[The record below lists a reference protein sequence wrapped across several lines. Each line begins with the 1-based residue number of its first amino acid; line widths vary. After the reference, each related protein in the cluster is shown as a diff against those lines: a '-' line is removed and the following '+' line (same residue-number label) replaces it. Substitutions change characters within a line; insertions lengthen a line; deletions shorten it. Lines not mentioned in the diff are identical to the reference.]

1 MDKAALAVR
10 ADQWR
15 QIVDECN
22 RSSLCKTEW
31 CRKNSIRF
39 RSLMYWQKK
48 FRDQALLTRASD
60 IEDTSRLA
68 AIAPLSG
75 TAFVD
80 VTERVLPRKP
90 INANADELFTS
101 EPAVSEI
108 MIRTGSCQVYLH
120 GSVSEESLRTVM
132 KVLRDV

>member
-48 FRDQALLTRASD
+48 FRDQALLIR
-60 IEDTSRLA
+60 
-68 AIAPLSG
+68 
-75 TAFVD
+75 AFVLLAWYQLLIRQTMS
-80 VTERVLPRKP
+80 VT
-90 INANADELFTS
+90 
-101 EPAVSEI
+101 PALSTAVI
-108 MIRTGSCQVYLH
+108 T
-120 GSVSEESLRTVM
+120 SVSFIAFPPP
-132 KVLRDV
+132 